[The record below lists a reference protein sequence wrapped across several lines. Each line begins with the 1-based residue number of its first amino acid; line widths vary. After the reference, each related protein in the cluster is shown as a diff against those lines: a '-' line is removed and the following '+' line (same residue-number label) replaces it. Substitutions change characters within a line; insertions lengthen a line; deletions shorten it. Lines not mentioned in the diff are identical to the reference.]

1 MEQLFDGLLNDH
13 LGFVVWAFLAFIIL
27 LVLLAKFAWKP
38 IMAAISERERS
49 IEDALLKAEAAKE
62 EMARLTNENE
72 QLLKEARA
80 ERDLILREAR
90 QLKDQIINEAK
101 SAANVEG
108 ARMIENARLEI
119 NNLKALAMSDVKNQV
134 ATLSLDIA
142 EKILRKQFADQ
153 QAQDQL
159 VADLLKEVKIK

>member
-1 MEQLFDGLLNDH
+1 MS
-13 LGFVVWAFLAFIIL
+13 
-27 LVLLAKFAWKP
+27 
-38 IMAAISERERS
+38 AIADRERS

-90 QLKDQIINEAK
+90 QLKDQIVNEAK
-101 SAANVEG
+101 SVANVEG
-108 ARMIENARLEI
+108 ARMIEQARLEI
-119 NNLKALAMSDVKNQV
+119 NSLKAIAMADVKNQV
-134 ATLSLDIA
+134 ATLSIEIA

-153 QAQDQL
+153 HAQDQL

>member
-1 MEQLFDGLLNDH
+1 MEQLFEGLLNDH
-13 LGFVVWAFLAFIIL
+13 LGFVVWAAVAFIIL
-27 LVLLAKFAWKP
+27 LILLSKFAWKP
-38 IMAAISERERS
+38 IMAAIGERERS

-90 QLKDQIINEAK
+90 QLKDQIVNEAK
-101 SAANVEG
+101 TVANVEG

-119 NNLKALAMSDVKNQV
+119 NSLKAIAMADVKNQV
-134 ATLSLDIA
+134 ATLSIEIA

-153 QAQDQL
+153 HEQDEM